1 MRRPKYRLLVVDDNE
16 AVRDLI
22 INILSREGHH
32 CLSAAD
38 GNDALDKASENN
50 FDAVI
55 TDIRMPGMD
64 GITLTKEL
72 SKRYD
77 TLPIMILTG
86 YDDQYSAETAIA
98 AGAQEFV
105 KKPFSVDEFLL
116 RFQMM
121 MGDHEALSTLEARK
135 NEIIFRTHT
144 EFTEKFEGL
153 ERQIG
158 KDRANL
164 TSKYAPF

>member
-1 MRRPKYRLLVVDDNE
+1 MERQKYKVLVVDDNE
-16 AVRDLI
+16 AMRNLI
-22 INILSREGHH
+22 VAVLSGVGHH
-32 CLSAAD
+32 CTAAIN
-38 GNDALDKASENN
+38 GNDALAKASENK

-72 SKRYD
+72 SKQYD

-98 AGAQEFV
+98 AGAQEFI

-116 RFQMM
+116 RFHMM
-121 MGDHEALSTLEARK
+121 MRDHEMLSTLEAKK
-135 NEIIFRTHT
+135 NEIIFKTNT
-144 EFTEKFEGL
+144 EFMQKIEGL
-153 ERQIG
+153 QRQIG
-158 KDRANL
+158 NDSGKL
-164 TSKYAPF
+164 TSKYPPL